1 MRNGGGFSIEALDLR
16 PAYVSLRISGEG
28 AYEAFKSESGGHRWQ
43 RVPPT
48 EKKGRVHSS
57 TITIAVIPEL
67 KPKEISL
74 NLNDVEIET
83 YRSGGPGGQHRNKND
98 TAVRATHKPTG
109 ITACATTKSQHQ
121 NKILALSVLASRIA
135 NKERSK
141 ETKSKNQKRRKQIG
155 SGMRADK
162 IRTVAEQRGRVE
174 NHLNGR
180 RMKIGPYLRGELE
193 KIL

>member
-1 MRNGGGFSIEALDLR
+1 MRNGGGFSIEALDLK
-16 PAYVSLRISGEG
+16 PAFISLRISGKG
-28 AYEAFKSESGGHRWQ
+28 AYEAFKDESGGHRWQ

-57 TITIAVIPEL
+57 TITVAVIPEIEPR
-67 KPKEISL
+67 KISL
-74 NLNDVEIET
+74 NLNDVDIET
-83 YRSGGPGGQHRNKND
+83 YRSSGPGGQHRNKTD
-98 TAVRATHKPTG
+98 SAVRATHKPTG
-109 ITACATTKSQHQ
+109 ITACATAKSQHQ
-121 NKILALSVLASRIA
+121 NKATALAVLASRIA
-135 NKERSK
+135 DKAKVK
-141 ETKSKNQKRRKQIG
+141 ETKSANQKRRKQIG

-180 RMKIGPYLRGELE
+180 RMKIGPYLRGELD